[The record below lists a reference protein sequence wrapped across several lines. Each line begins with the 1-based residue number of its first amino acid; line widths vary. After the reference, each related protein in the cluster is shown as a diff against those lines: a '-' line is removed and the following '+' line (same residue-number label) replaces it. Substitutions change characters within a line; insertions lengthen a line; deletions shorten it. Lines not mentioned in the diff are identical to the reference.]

1 MQPAEALTAHLVT
14 FGRVLREGG
23 VEAGPGRVADAIRG
37 LDCVDLTRREDVYW
51 TLRQTLVSRFEDLEL
66 FDRAFAAWFDRAG
79 VPGQDRPD
87 DTEEVHLVAT
97 STQLTAD
104 AGDDEDDDESGSA
117 GWSADELLRHKDFA
131 AMTPEEFARAR
142 VLMTAARACRP
153 MRRSRRLRSHH
164 RGPELDIRAMLRGA
178 LDTDGEVLGRRFR
191 RRQSVPRRIVFLCD
205 VSGSMEVYARAL
217 LLFVY
222 AVAGAGRDVETFTFG
237 TRLTRLTRDLRS
249 RDPERALAA
258 TTSRVPDWSGG
269 TRIGLS
275 LKAFND
281 EWGRRAITRGSVVVI
296 ISDGWERDDPGMVS
310 REMRRLSRTA
320 YAVIWVNPLK
330 GNPDYEPLAGGMRAA
345 LPSVDRF
352 LSGHNLES
360 LGAVAEVIGGIESR
374 HGG

>member
-1 MQPAEALTAHLVT
+1 MPPAEALAAHLVT
-14 FGRVLREGG
+14 FARVLREGG
-23 VEAGPGRVADAIRG
+23 IETGPGRVVDALRG
-37 LDCVDLTRREDVYW
+37 LDCVDLTQREDVYW
-51 TLRQTLVSRFEDLEL
+51 TLRQTLVSRVEDLGP
-66 FDRAFAAWFDRAG
+66 FDRAFAVWFDRAE
-79 VPGQDRPD
+79 VPGRDCPED
-87 DTEEVHLVAT
+87 SDEVELVAANA
-97 STQLTAD
+97 QLA
-104 AGDDEDDDESGSA
+104 AEGGDEDDDETGSA
-117 GWSADELLRHKDFA
+117 GWSADELLRRKDFA
-131 AMTPEEFARAR
+131 AMSPEEFARAR

-153 MRRSRRLRSHH
+153 MRRSRRLSSHH
-164 RGPELDIRAMLRGA
+164 RGPELDIRAMLRSA
-178 LDTDGEVLGRRFR
+178 LDTDGEVVGRRFR
-191 RRQSVPRRIVFLCD
+191 RRQVVPRRIVFLCD
-205 VSGSMEVYARAL
+205 VSGSMEIYARAL
-217 LLFVY
+217 LLFAY

-258 TTSRVPDWSGG
+258 TTARIPDWSGG

-281 EWGRRAITRGSVVVI
+281 EWGRRATTRGAVVVI
-296 ISDGWERDDPGMVS
+296 ISDGWERDDPGLVS
-310 REMRRLSRTA
+310 REMHRLARTA